1 MMREVH
7 EGRCAFREHH
17 DVIEQ
22 QGTINVRYAEG
33 HFRMPMAQLSFVRN
47 PPSVWGRMLGIVV
60 SGFVISG

>member
-33 HFRMPMAQLSFVRN
+33 HFRMAMAQYLLSEVRHRC
-47 PPSVWGRMLGIVV
+47 WEGC
-60 SGFVISG
+60 